1 VLRSGRSWL
10 LSVREVAAN
19 QRAEGEL
26 KKKNYEYDQHDA
38 HDIPPKMASAA
49 TTTAASKPAMTRS
62 RSIGAVK
69 LMA

>member
-1 VLRSGRSWL
+1 L
-10 LSVREVAAN
+10 LISVREVAAN

-26 KKKNYEYDQHDA
+26 KKKNYEHDQHGA
-38 HDIPPKMASAA
+38 HDSPPKMARAA
-49 TTTAASKPAMTRS
+49 MMVAASKPAMTRS